1 MVESRALD
9 VPAASTETANV
20 TGMPAGTA
28 HSGGGAAC
36 GVLDVSSRAA
46 GGSVSAEARIDV
58 TAIADTNDSGE
69 FRAEKASTLDRSRA
83 SEDASTLDAF
93 VLTLKSFSSYRQK
106 PLPAAS
112 PSASTTKVTPFSPHK
127 RLYGSQSSSGTAW
140 FRRTWST

>member
-9 VPAASTETANV
+9 MESRALDMPAAMTAR
-20 TGMPAGTA
+20 TA
-28 HSGGGAAC
+28 LSGGGAAC

-46 GGSVSAEARIDV
+46 IGSVSVEAGMFDV
-58 TAIADTNDSGE
+58 TAIANTNDSGE
-69 FRAEKASTLDRSRA
+69 LRTEKASTLDRSKA
-83 SEDASTLDAF
+83 SEDASTLVAF

-112 PSASTTKVTPFSPHK
+112 PFVSTTKVTPLRPHV

-140 FRRTWST
+140 FRRTWCT

>member
-9 VPAASTETANV
+9 MESRALDMPAAMTAR
-20 TGMPAGTA
+20 TA
-28 HSGGGAAC
+28 LSGGGAAC
-36 GVLDVSSRAA
+36 GVLDVSSREAI
-46 GGSVSAEARIDV
+46 GSVSVEAGMFDV

-69 FRAEKASTLDRSRA
+69 LRTEKASTLDRSRA